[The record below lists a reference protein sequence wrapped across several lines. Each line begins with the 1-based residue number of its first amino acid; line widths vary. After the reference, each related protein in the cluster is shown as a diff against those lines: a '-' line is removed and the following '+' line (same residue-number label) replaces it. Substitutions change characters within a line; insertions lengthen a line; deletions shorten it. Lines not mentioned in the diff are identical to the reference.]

1 MPLHGDLAR
10 SLTPPTSVAD
20 NNISHSPTFFRIKIR
35 PRSLFPSLIADPHVC
50 PPVRSRASAPFFLL
64 TYNHVSMA
72 GGERGRKKMR
82 PEKYGSVGG
91 RGVEARRGPRRQ
103 LLTLPPSSSLRS
115 LPRAPCTSP
124 SSRIRWLRPRVSVKE
139 NNVNSNDNA
148 AVECNSLKRIA
159 QTPAIRKTRKTVT
172 SKTRIAGG
180 GEKRWGGRAGRGG
193 RGEGGRGEYP
203 IKMAISLP
211 WRI

>member
-1 MPLHGDLAR
+1 MSARPLASER
-10 SLTPPTSVAD
+10 TV
-20 NNISHSPTFFRIKIR
+20 FFIN
-35 PRSLFPSLIADPHVC
+35 VQ
-50 PPVRSRASAPFFLL
+50 SRV
-64 TYNHVSMA
+64 Y
-72 GGERGRKKMR
+72 GRWRERKK
-82 PEKYGSVGG
+82 KNAAG
-91 RGVEARRGPRRQ
+91 GVEARRGPRRQ